1 MAKANKKSS
10 TTTPAI
16 DPVVDL
22 SKKLLAL
29 WDADDGSQREYSE
42 ADSVV
47 EDIKDETLEQFGE
60 WRAAVE
66 KIISYTQAQSI
77 EGALVQLAIALDTL
91 DDIST
96 QGQNS
101 EKMQI
106 NRLILSA
113 MRGAHTAL
121 RHGIDPDLFSILK
134 IYGAERGN
142 NPIWIDHVNDW
153 AAKGR
158 VQRQSEGG

>member
-1 MAKANKKSS
+1 
-10 TTTPAI
+10 
-16 DPVVDL
+16 
-22 SKKLLAL
+22 LLAL

-113 MRGAHTAL
+113 MRGARTAL